1 MVWAARGELPVK
13 EIPMNLEEAHKLRQE
28 LEAIEATMERITT
41 LWLSR
46 DFPSPDR
53 LAHLAHCLDGIR
65 VEMAKI
71 LNQTEAMPTEDID
84 SSMQA
89 LLNVLNAQQ

>member
-1 MVWAARGELPVK
+1 
-13 EIPMNLEEAHKLRQE
+13 MNLEEAQKLRQE
-28 LEAIEATMERITT
+28 LEAIEAIMERITT

-53 LAHLAHCLDGIR
+53 LATLAHCLEGIR

-71 LNQTEAMPTEDID
+71 MDQAEAMPTEDIE
-84 SSMQA
+84 SSMHA
-89 LLNVLNAQQ
+89 LLNVLNSQQKT